1 MQTFESMVNESHTV
15 DVTLFPIMHTTTI
28 GRLCVPYK
36 WDGTHIL
43 SMGTGLD
50 FTTFKKKKISIISVC
65 MKSRVPDVASFLRQH
80 DGEKPP

>member
-50 FTTFKKKKISIISVC
+50 FTTFKKK
-65 MKSRVPDVASFLRQH
+65 
-80 DGEKPP
+80 